1 MVASMSLPTLL
12 VSLNPG
18 EIGILLVLVL
28 IVIGPQRMPHYAQ
41 QLGRLVR
48 KGRDFAQDAKA
59 QVEAEIGPEIKDVDW
74 KQYDPRE
81 YDPRKIV
88 RDALAEPR
96 HDNDEEV
103 AAKNAAHLAAADP
116 KQPAP
121 FDPEAT

>member
-1 MVASMSLPTLL
+1 MPFSVYAYN
-12 VSLNPG
+12 LNPG
-18 EIGILLVLVL
+18 EIGVLLVLVL

-48 KGRDFAQDAKA
+48 KGRDFAQDAKS
-59 QVEAEIGPEIKDVDW
+59 QVEAELGPELKDVDW

-96 HDNDEEV
+96 EEAPV
-103 AAKNAAHLAAADP
+103 ARQTEPAETENSPA
-116 KQPAP
+116 QPAP

>member
-1 MVASMSLPTLL
+1 MSFPTFLY
-12 VSLNPG
+12 SLNPG
-18 EIGILLVLVL
+18 EIGVLLVLVL

-48 KGRDFAQDAKA
+48 KGRDFAQDAKS

-96 HDNDEEV
+96 EEQPPAPKSV
-103 AAKNAAHLAAADP
+103 DRTQTTDP
-116 KQPAP
+116 NQPAP

>member
-1 MVASMSLPTLL
+1 MPLP
-12 VSLNPG
+12 VYAYNLNPS
-18 EIGILLVLVL
+18 EIGVLLVLVL

-48 KGRDFAQDAKA
+48 KGRDFAQDAKS
-59 QVEAEIGPEIKDVDW
+59 QVEAEIGPEFKDVDW

-96 HDNDEEV
+96 DEEP
-103 AAKNAAHLAAADP
+103 AAAQGEAAQPDSTP
-116 KQPAP
+116 GRPAP